1 MHATLGDTSRF
12 GGWNPSFGGF
22 GGSVGS
28 VPNAPELRSASHQR
42 ASHPHKLT
50 TQIAREI
57 EGLPHGDQH
66 ATNPHESREARHAVA
81 VNHLVDRVKELKVR
95 ANGVGPMAL

>member
-1 MHATLGDTSRF
+1 MRATLGDTSRF
-12 GGWNPSFGGF
+12 GGWNPYFWGF

-28 VPNAPELRSASHQR
+28 VPNAPELRSASHQLLISHQR
-42 ASHPHKLT
+42 VSHPHKLT

-57 EGLPHGDQH
+57 EGLPHGGQH

-95 ANGVGPMAL
+95 AW